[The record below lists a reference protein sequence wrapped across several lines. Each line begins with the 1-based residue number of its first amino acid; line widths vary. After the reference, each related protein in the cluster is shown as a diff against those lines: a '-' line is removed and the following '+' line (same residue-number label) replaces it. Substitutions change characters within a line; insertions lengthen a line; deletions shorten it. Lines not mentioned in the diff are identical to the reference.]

1 MKPEIFYPKIAE
13 SGVYDGSKFRASG
26 VITPERVTRY
36 FELELPTVEGG
47 TSYINGNEYPILCDR
62 LINIRPDTHRC
73 SLMPYSCKFI
83 KFELTGGFLYDYLC
97 GLDCVIN
104 MSDPPE
110 FNRLFDSIISLHATP
125 HSGSELLL
133 QSKLLELIYLMGRC
147 NGLSRSRGG
156 LNPIVS
162 KVSEYID
169 SHIQENPSLDEMA
182 LNLNVNPIY
191 MHRLFSATMG
201 KSPHRYLLEKKLAL
215 AKQLLLSTDKSCAEI
230 ALETGFSSQSYFNYT
245 FRREEGVTPA
255 EFVRNWYESHSV

>member
-1 MKPEIFYPKIAE
+1 MRPEIFYPKMAE

-26 VITPERVTRY
+26 VMTPERVTRY

-47 TSYINGNEYPILCDR
+47 MSYIDGNEYPILCDR
-62 LINIRPDTHRC
+62 LINIRPDMHRR

-97 GLDCVIN
+97 GLDCMIY

-110 FNRLFDSIISLHATP
+110 FHRLFDAIIDLHATP

-133 QSKLLELIYLMGRC
+133 QAKLLELIYLMGRC
-147 NGLSRSRGG
+147 NGLSGSRGG

-182 LNLNVNPIY
+182 LHLNVNPIY

-245 FRREEGVTPA
+245 FRREEGMTPS
-255 EFVRNWYESHSV
+255 EFVRSWYENHSV